1 MVSSMAALLEGR
13 DTVYCMSQ
21 HVTTK
26 LSLRAGLEAQMRWP
40 ATWPSFEYSILE
52 RNRKIPISILFSL
65 LARSFKD
72 FHVFF
77 CCCIVRFLFVEPL
90 SSLCLPSVGGP
101 PPLHDGPP
109 VVAGHAVEGGDGL
122 LLRVRRSGG
131 EVHARARLWVGDLL
145 PE

>member
-1 MVSSMAALLEGR
+1 
-13 DTVYCMSQ
+13 
-21 HVTTK
+21 
-26 LSLRAGLEAQMRWP
+26 MRWP